1 MIWWAGLWGS
11 EPGHV
16 PTEGVVLPNSFSAL
30 PLSGIFPPP
39 HPSAPSLAGEGVGW
53 EQAARSAGPAELS
66 AAYCWFHRGMEKRFL
81 PSFYTWHCIRLQCK
95 WHGDAVDTLLWKVHV
110 LFVFIEQ
117 SSRKVC
123 FPKLFSSASAVPDH
137 FVSSNLSTELWLSG
151 LNISLPRIQVLAG
164 GMSSCLC
171 AHAAVLPSIEA
182 FLFWAACGNPV
193 KSDNGNINSN
203 WVGVQRR

>member
-1 MIWWAGLWGS
+1 MFPRRVLSCPILSLPFPSWAS
-11 EPGHV
+11 P
-16 PTEGVVLPNSFSAL
+16 PS
-30 PLSGIFPPP
+30 FPPP
-39 HPSAPSLAGEGVGW
+39 APSLAGEGVGW
-53 EQAARSAGPAELS
+53 GQATLPAGLAELP
-66 AAYCWFHRGMEKRFL
+66 AACCWFRRGMEKRFL

-95 WHGDAVDTLLWKVHV
+95 WHGGAVDTLLWKVHV

-137 FVSSNLSTELWLSG
+137 FVSNNLSSERWLSS
-151 LNISLPRIQVLAG
+151 LNISLLRIQALAG

-203 WVGVQRR
+203 WVGVQRG